1 MKKLQKQ
8 MKKTKKSK
16 SSIQECGREDDS
28 LPQFRN
34 KMKPHRIYGHTLG
47 CRLNAYETEA
57 ILEEFRRKCGVE
69 RVSDPDDAS
78 IILVNSCAVTG
89 RSTAR
94 SRKSVR
100 SFCRRTGI
108 AVIVTG
114 CVAEVMPEEFDGQ
127 DVILLPNTAKKDLV
141 DIVADR
147 LDIPLIRGSIMET
160 EPAGAIFPVS
170 APMIISRTRAFL
182 KIQDGCDN
190 RCTYCIVPAARG
202 PSRSQPKE
210 LVLAQAESL
219 ASAGYLEI
227 LLTGVDLVRYG
238 RDLYEDKYGLVRLV
252 RDLLERGGFRIRLS
266 SMEPIGLSTDML
278 EGLAYPGVCRHL
290 HIPVQ
295 SGSDRILEKM
305 GRMYSS
311 DDITRLFD
319 RSIELFPGIGIGAD
333 VIVGFP
339 GETEKD
345 FSKTVE
351 LISHPAV
358 AYLHVFPFS
367 ARPGTPAASMHSEM
381 IHTETVTERAQY
393 LRSLSREKRNRF
405 RRSQIGTDALVLVES
420 RTDGDSDR
428 LIGMT
433 DNYIP
438 VISPPGSREGE
449 LVEMTLKEN
458 DICWDVR

>member
-1 MKKLQKQ
+1 
-8 MKKTKKSK
+8 MKKTRRNK
-16 SSIQECGREDDS
+16 SSINECGREDDS
-28 LPQFRN
+28 LPQVQNR
-34 KMKPHRIYGHTLG
+34 MPPHRIYGHTLG
-47 CRLNAYETEA
+47 CRLNAFETEA
-57 ILEEFRRKCGVE
+57 ILEEFRLRCGAE
-69 RVSDPDDAS
+69 RVSDPDEAS
-78 IILVNSCAVTG
+78 VILVNSCAVTG

-100 SFCRRTGI
+100 SFCRRTG
-108 AVIVTG
+108 AVVIVTG
-114 CVAEVMPEEFDGQ
+114 CVAEVMPEEFDGLN
-127 DVILLPNTAKKDLV
+127 VILLPNTAKKDLV

-147 LDIPLIRGSIMET
+147 LDIPLTGSSCLQT
-160 EPAGAIFPVS
+160 EPAGSIFPVS
-170 APMIISRTRAFL
+170 VPLNISKTRAFL

-190 RCTYCIVPAARG
+190 HCTYCIVPAARG

-210 LVLAQAESL
+210 LVLSQAESL
-219 ASAGYLEI
+219 SSAGYLEI

-238 RDLYEDKYGLVRLV
+238 SDIYCDDYGLVNLV
-252 RDLLERGGFRIRLS
+252 RDLLEKGGFRIRLS
-266 SMEPIGLSTDML
+266 SMEPIGLSTEML

-311 DDITRLFD
+311 NEIIELFD
-319 RSIELFPGIGIGAD
+319 RSIDLFPGISIGAD

-345 FSKTVE
+345 FQKTVD
-351 LISHPAV
+351 LISHPGV

-367 ARPGTPAASMHSEM
+367 ARPGTPAASMRSEM
-381 IHTETVTERAQY
+381 IHTETITARAHY
-393 LRSLSREKRNRF
+393 LRSLSLEKRNRF
-405 RRSQIGTDALVLVES
+405 RRSQIGTDVLVLVES
-420 RTDGDSDR
+420 RTGEDGDR

-438 VISPPGSREGE
+438 VFSPQGSREGE
-449 LVEMTLKEN
+449 MVQMTLTER

>member
-1 MKKLQKQ
+1 MKKPIR
-8 MKKTKKSK
+8 SK
-16 SSIQECGREDDS
+16 SSINECGRGDAP
-28 LPQFRN
+28 LPHTQE
-34 KMKPHRIYGHTLG
+34 KMNPHRIYGHTLG

-57 ILEEFRRKCGVE
+57 ILEEFRRRCGIE

-100 SFCRRTGI
+100 SFCRRTD
-108 AVIVTG
+108 AVVVVTG
-114 CVAEVMPEEFDGQ
+114 CVAEVMPEEFNDQ
-127 DVILLPNTAKKDLV
+127 DVIILPNTAKKDLIN
-141 DIVADR
+141 IVAGK
-147 LDIPLIRGSIMET
+147 LEIPVSSSSGVQK
-160 EPAGAIFPVS
+160 EPAGAIFPVR
-170 APMIISRTRAFL
+170 APLIISKTRAFL

-190 RCTYCIVPAARG
+190 HCTYCIVPAARG
-202 PSRSQPKE
+202 PSRSQPRE
-210 LVLAQAESL
+210 LVLSQARSL
-219 ASAGYLEI
+219 ASAGFQEI

-238 RDLYEDKYGLVRLV
+238 RDLYGTDYGLVHLV
-252 RDLLERGGFRIRLS
+252 TDLLEMGGFRIRLS
-266 SMEPIGLSTDML
+266 SMEPIGLSTEML

-305 GRMYSS
+305 ERMYSR
-311 DDITRLFD
+311 DDIIKLFD

-345 FSKTVE
+345 FRQTVE

-393 LRSLSREKRNRF
+393 LRSLSGKKRNNF

-420 RTDGDSDR
+420 RTDAGTGR

-438 VISPPGSREGE
+438 VRSPQGSREGE
-449 LVEMTLKEN
+449 MVQMTLTER

>member
-1 MKKLQKQ
+1 
-8 MKKTKKSK
+8 MKKTQRNKNSA
-16 SSIQECGREDDS
+16 IERGREDDS
-28 LPQFRN
+28 LPQFQ
-34 KMKPHRIYGHTLG
+34 KEIQHRIYGHTLG
-47 CRLNAYETEA
+47 CRLNAFETEA
-57 ILEEFRRKCGVE
+57 ILEEFRRRCAVE
-69 RVSDPDDAS
+69 RVSDPEEAS

-94 SRKSVR
+94 SRKAVR
-100 SFCRRTGI
+100 SFCRRTD
-108 AVIVTG
+108 AEVVVTG
-114 CVAEVMPEEFDGQ
+114 CVAEVIPEEFDDQ

-141 DIVADR
+141 EIIAGR
-147 LDIPLIRGSIMET
+147 LGIPCSSRSFDYSESK
-160 EPAGAIFPVS
+160 GAIFPFH
-170 APMIISRTRAFL
+170 APEIMSRTRAFL

-202 PSRSQPKE
+202 PSRSQPRE
-210 LVLAQAESL
+210 LVLSQARSL
-219 ASAGYLEI
+219 ASAGFLEI

-238 RDLYEDKYGLVRLV
+238 KELYGDNYGLAHLV
-252 RDLLERGGFRIRLS
+252 RDLLEKGGFRVRLS

-278 EGLAYPGVCRHL
+278 KGIAYPGVCRHL

-295 SGSDRILEKM
+295 SGSDRILERM
-305 GRMYSS
+305 GRKYSS
-311 DDITRLFD
+311 DDIVELFD
-319 RSIELFPGIGIGAD
+319 MSMELFPGIGIGAD

-339 GETEKD
+339 GETEND
-345 FSKTVE
+345 FRKTVD

-367 ARPGTPAASMHSEM
+367 ARPGTPAASMRSEM
-381 IHTETVTERAQY
+381 IHTETVTDRAEY
-393 LRSLSREKRNRF
+393 LRSLSVEKRNLF

-420 RTDGDSDR
+420 RTDGDSGR

-449 LVEMTLKEN
+449 LVEMTLTER
-458 DICWDVR
+458 DICWSIR

>member
-1 MKKLQKQ
+1 MKK
-8 MKKTKKSK
+8 KTRSK
-16 SSIQECGREDDS
+16 SSINDCGRGDAP
-28 LPQFRN
+28 LPQFPKRED
-34 KMKPHRIYGHTLG
+34 PHRIYGHTLG

-57 ILEEFRRKCGVE
+57 ILDEFRRRYGVE
-69 RVSDPDDAS
+69 RVSDPNDAS

-100 SFCRRTGI
+100 SFSRRTDASI
-108 AVIVTG
+108 VVTG
-114 CVAEVMPEEFDGQ
+114 CVAEVIPEEFDDQ

-141 DIVADR
+141 SIVAER
-147 LDIPLIRGSIMET
+147 LDIPLISSSLIQK
-160 EPAGAIFPVS
+160 EPPGAIFPVC
-170 APMIISRTRAFL
+170 APLKISKTRAFL

-190 RCTYCIVPAARG
+190 HCTYCIVPAARG
-202 PSRSQPKE
+202 PSRSQPRE
-210 LVLAQAESL
+210 LVLSQAKSL
-219 ASAGYLEI
+219 ASAGFLEI

-238 RDLYEDKYGLVRLV
+238 RDLYEDDYGLVSLV
-252 RDLLERGGFRIRLS
+252 RDLLEMGGFRIRLS
-266 SMEPIGLSTDML
+266 SMEPIGLSTEML

-295 SGSDRILEKM
+295 SGSDRVLERM
-305 GRMYSS
+305 ERMYSS
-311 DDITRLFD
+311 GDIVELFD
-319 RSIELFPGIGIGAD
+319 RSMELFPGIGIGAD

-339 GETEKD
+339 GETDKD
-345 FSKTVE
+345 FRRTID

-381 IHTETVTERAQY
+381 IHPETVTERAQY
-393 LRSLSREKRNRF
+393 LRSLSGEKRNRF
-405 RRSQIGTDALVLVES
+405 RRSQIGTDASVLVES
-420 RTDGDSDR
+420 RIDGESGR

-449 LVEMTLKEN
+449 MVEMTLREE

>member
-1 MKKLQKQ
+1 
-8 MKKTKKSK
+8 
-16 SSIQECGREDDS
+16 
-28 LPQFRN
+28 
-34 KMKPHRIYGHTLG
+34 MKPHRIYGHTLG
-47 CRLNAYETEA
+47 CRLNAFETEA
-57 ILEEFRRKCGVE
+57 ILDEFRRRCGVD
-69 RVSDPDDAS
+69 RVSDPGDAS

-100 SFCRRTGI
+100 SFCRRTD
-108 AVIVTG
+108 AVVVVTG
-114 CVAEVMPEEFDGQ
+114 CVAEVMPEEFDDQ

-141 DIVADR
+141 DIVAGR
-147 LDIPLIRGSIMET
+147 VGIPLSSNSCKHT
-160 EPAGAIFPVS
+160 EPTGAIFPVC
-170 APMIISRTRAFL
+170 APLIISRTRAFL

-190 RCTYCIVPAARG
+190 HCTYCIVPAARG
-202 PSRSQPKE
+202 PSRSQPRE
-210 LVLAQAESL
+210 LVLSQAESL
-219 ASAGYLEI
+219 ASAGFMEI

-238 RDLYEDKYGLVRLV
+238 KDLYGDDYGLVHLV
-252 RDLLERGGFRIRLS
+252 RDLLEKGGFRIRLS

-278 EGLAYPGVCRHL
+278 EGIAYPGVCRHL

-311 DDITRLFD
+311 DDIIELFD
-319 RSIELFPGIGIGAD
+319 RSMELFPGIGIGAD

-339 GETEKD
+339 GETEND
-345 FSKTVE
+345 FRKTVD

-381 IHTETVTERAQY
+381 IHTETVTDRAEF

-420 RTDGDSDR
+420 RTEGDSGR

-449 LVEMTLKEN
+449 LLKMTLTER
-458 DICWDVR
+458 DICWDIR

>member
-1 MKKLQKQ
+1 

-16 SSIQECGREDDS
+16 NSVIDCGRGDDS
-28 LPQFRN
+28 LPQFQN
-34 KMKPHRIYGHTLG
+34 KIQHRIYGHTLG
-47 CRLNAYETEA
+47 CRLNAFETEA
-57 ILEEFRRKCGVE
+57 ILEEFRRRCGIE
-69 RVSDPDDAS
+69 RVSDPGDAS

-94 SRKSVR
+94 SRKAVR
-100 SFCRRTGI
+100 SFCRRTD
-108 AVIVTG
+108 AEVVVTG
-114 CVAEVMPEEFDGQ
+114 CVAEVTPEEFEHQ

-141 DIVADR
+141 DIVAGR
-147 LDIPLIRGSIMET
+147 LGIPLSSRSISER
-160 EPAGAIFPVS
+160 ESAGAIFPFY
-170 APMIISRTRAFL
+170 APEIMDRTRAFL

-190 RCTYCIVPAARG
+190 HCTYCIVPAARG
-202 PSRSQPKE
+202 PSRSQPRE

-219 ASAGYLEI
+219 ASAGFLEI

-238 RDLYEDKYGLVRLV
+238 KDLYCDDYGLVHLV
-252 RDLLERGGFRIRLS
+252 RDLLEKGGFRIRLS
-266 SMEPIGLSTDML
+266 SMEPIGLSIDML
-278 EGLAYPGVCRHL
+278 EGIAYPGVCRHL

-311 DDITRLFD
+311 DDIIELFN
-319 RSIELFPGIGIGAD
+319 RSMELFPGIGIGAD

-345 FSKTVE
+345 FRRTVD

-367 ARPGTPAASMHSEM
+367 PRPGTKAASMRSEM
-381 IHTETVTERAQY
+381 IHTETVTDRAEY
-393 LRSLSREKRNRF
+393 LRSLSREKRKRF
-405 RRSQIGTDALVLVES
+405 RRSQIGTDVLVLVES
-420 RTDGDSDR
+420 RTEGNSER

-449 LVEMTLKEN
+449 MVKMTLTEN
-458 DICWDVR
+458 NICWSIR

>member
-1 MKKLQKQ
+1 
-8 MKKTKKSK
+8 MKKTKRSK
-16 SSIQECGREDDS
+16 SSINECGRGDDS
-28 LPQFRN
+28 LPQLQKRTQ
-34 KMKPHRIYGHTLG
+34 PHRIYGHTLG

-57 ILEEFRRKCGVE
+57 LLEEFRLRCGAE
-69 RVSDPDDAS
+69 RVSEAVDAS

-100 SFCRRTGI
+100 SFCRRTD
-108 AVIVTG
+108 AVVVVTG
-114 CVAEVMPEEFDGQ
+114 CVAEVMPEEFDDQ
-127 DVILLPNTAKKDLV
+127 DVILLPNTAKSELV
-141 DIVADR
+141 EIVAGKMGISLSSRSSD
-147 LDIPLIRGSIMET
+147 PMEST
-160 EPAGAIFPVS
+160 GAIFPFR
-170 APMIISRTRAFL
+170 APEIISRTRAFL

-190 RCTYCIVPAARG
+190 QCTYCIVPAARG
-202 PSRSQPKE
+202 PSRSQPRE
-210 LVLAQAESL
+210 LVLSQAESL
-219 ASAGYLEI
+219 ASAGFLEI

-238 RDLYEDKYGLVRLV
+238 RDLYENDYGLIHLV

-266 SMEPIGLSTDML
+266 SMEPIGLSTEML

-311 DDITRLFD
+311 DDIIELFD
-319 RSIELFPGIGIGAD
+319 RSMELFPGIGIGAD

-345 FSKTVE
+345 FRSTVD

-381 IHTETVTERAQY
+381 IHTETITARAHY
-393 LRSLSREKRNRF
+393 LRALSAEKRNRF
-405 RRSQIGTDALVLVES
+405 RKSQIGTDALVLVES
-420 RTDGDSDR
+420 RSAGDGGR

-438 VISPPGSREGE
+438 VVSPPGSREGE
-449 LVEMTLKEN
+449 MVEMTLTEK

>member
-1 MKKLQKQ
+1 
-8 MKKTKKSK
+8 MKKTIKSN
-16 SSIQECGREDDS
+16 SSVTECGREDDS
-28 LPQFRN
+28 LPQFQ
-34 KMKPHRIYGHTLG
+34 KGIQHTIYGHTLG

-57 ILEEFRRKCGVE
+57 ILDEFRRRCGIE
-69 RVSDPDDAS
+69 RVSDPACAS

-94 SRKSVR
+94 SRKAVR
-100 SFCRRTGI
+100 RFCRRTD
-108 AVIVTG
+108 AEVVVTG
-114 CVAEVMPEEFDGQ
+114 CVAEVTPEEFDDQ
-127 DVILLPNTAKKDLV
+127 DVILLPNTAKKDIV
-141 DIVADR
+141 DIVAGT
-147 LDIPLIRGSIMET
+147 LGIPISGRSYSNCEST
-160 EPAGAIFPVS
+160 GAIFPFC
-170 APMIISRTRAFL
+170 APEIMERTRAFL

-190 RCTYCIVPAARG
+190 HCTYCIVPAARG
-202 PSRSQPKE
+202 SSRSQPRE
-210 LVLAQAESL
+210 LVLSQAESL

-238 RDLYEDKYGLVRLV
+238 KDLYGDDYGLVHLV
-252 RDLLERGGFRIRLS
+252 HDLLERGGFRIRLS

-278 EGLAYPGVCRHL
+278 TGIAYPGVCRHL

-305 GRMYSS
+305 GRKYSS
-311 DDITRLFD
+311 DDIIELFD
-319 RSIELFPGIGIGAD
+319 KSMELFPGIGIGAD
-333 VIVGFP
+333 VITGFP
-339 GETEKD
+339 GESDKD
-345 FSKTVE
+345 FNRTVD

-367 ARPGTPAASMHSEM
+367 ARPGTPAASMRSEM
-381 IHTETVTERAQY
+381 IHTETVTKRAEY
-393 LRSLSREKRNRF
+393 LRSLSQEKRKRF

-420 RTDGDSDR
+420 RTYGDSGG

-449 LVEMTLKEN
+449 MVLMTLTEG
-458 DICWDVR
+458 DICWNIR